1 MLNFPP
7 RRRGRSASGNYLPLN
22 IPSHVYR
29 EITYIL
35 EVDILRLTCIV
46 FAGIETLPQELQRN
60 FTLMR
65 DLDQRAEGK
74 ITKK

>member
-1 MLNFPP
+1 MLW
-7 RRRGRSASGNYLPLN
+7 YQ
-22 IPSHVYR
+22 VDV
-29 EITYIL
+29 YIL
-35 EVDILRLTCIV
+35 GVDISGVDILRLTCIV

>member
-1 MLNFPP
+1 MLW
-7 RRRGRSASGNYLPLN
+7 YQ
-22 IPSHVYR
+22 VDM
-29 EITYIL
+29 YIL
-35 EVDILRLTCIV
+35 GVDILGVNILRLTCIV

-74 ITKK
+74 ITKKWRRLETRSKIMTLSD